1 MKRREAIR
9 NMAILFGTAISVTT
23 VGVIVYNNSINSEI
37 NQALFT
43 ATQESVLEEL
53 ADLIIPDTDVPGA
66 KAAAV
71 GPFICMM
78 IKECY
83 PESIQEDVVAG
94 LVAFED
100 KVKDRFGKGFL
111 DIPAKDRATLIGE
124 LRSETI
130 EQQHASNSKETEGN
144 AKAYMFEIV
153 RDLTILGYFT
163 SEVGTTQACAYL
175 PVPGHYNGSADLKP
189 GQRRWHM

>member
-9 NMAILFGTAISVTT
+9 NMAILFGSAISLTT
-23 VGVIVYNNSINSEI
+23 VGVIVYNNSINNEI

-43 ATQESVLEEL
+43 ATQERVLEEL
-53 ADLIIPDTDVPGA
+53 ANLIPDTDVPGA

-83 PESIQEDVVAG
+83 PQNIQKDVVAG

-100 KVKDRFGKGFL
+100 KVKGRFGKDFL
-111 DIPAKDRATLIGE
+111 DIPPKDRATFIEE
-124 LRSETI
+124 LRLETI
-130 EQQHASNSKETEGN
+130 EQKHASNSKETAGN

-163 SEVGTTQACAYL
+163 SEVGATQACAYL

-189 GQRRWHM
+189 GQRRWYM